1 MIIHGRLEDLKD
13 VFVSKTNSR
22 NDKFSDLIKE
32 LPEYQDGRYR
42 FLLSNLVNIRNNVEH
57 NCPAYRCSKS
67 SNNEIRK
74 MSDVEYKNRF
84 ENEILND
91 AFQNNLDKN
100 RYSFFE
106 VIVYMMKAIN
116 YYLSS
121 QKLNDFY
128 TQLLMTIEKEKYCLV
143 KTGEKKVER
152 VRCWSEEKRKQY
164 EGFEVNKRDIVK
176 KIAGKW
182 HEDVC
187 LARNFLKK

>member
-1 MIIHGRLEDLKD
+1 
-13 VFVSKTNSR
+13 
-22 NDKFSDLIKE
+22 
-32 LPEYQDGRYR
+32 
-42 FLLSNLVNIRNNVEH
+42 
-57 NCPAYRCSKS
+57 
-67 SNNEIRK
+67 
-74 MSDVEYKNRF
+74 MSEVEYKNRF

-91 AFQNNLDKN
+91 SFQNNLDKN

-106 VIVYMMKAIN
+106 VIVYMMKAID

-143 KTGEKKVER
+143 KTGDNKIVKVK
-152 VRCWSEEKRKQY
+152 CWSEENRQQY
-164 EGFEVNKRDIVK
+164 EGSEINKRDIVK

-187 LARNFLKK
+187 LARKFLKNNAMPI